1 MKNTNFNSNKNF
13 IIYYNFLSISIF
25 NTKLQS
31 VNYYNKYN
39 HKIIKN
45 KKIIIIINVLTV
57 Y

>member
-45 KKIIIIINVLTV
+45 KKIIIIINVLTL